1 MKMKEVSF
9 FELMLKAPKIMK
21 NPLRFHNRKFN
32 KLGDTFRIY
41 LKPSYSVLF
50 TRDHE
55 LTQQILQKAQ
65 KKYHKSPLQSEKLK
79 FYLGGGLLTSN
90 GTYWRQQRKLIQ
102 PSFYKKK
109 LETVASIMRKVI
121 LDEISTIEKDLVF
134 DVYNFTTD
142 LAFKVVAKSLFGYT
156 SDVATM
162 KRMQYIIEKIQSDF
176 MLEMRLPFLRWW
188 REISGRR
195 KETKQ
200 LSVELQGL
208 IYNVIE
214 ARRHSGEAHDDLLD
228 ILLHSTYE
236 DGTSMTNDQLVDEI
250 LILFVAGHETTSS
263 ALTFTLAL
271 LGKYSKI
278 QDKVFTEVNNFSDNA
293 NHLMGLFEEA
303 TFTKQ
308 CIDESMRLFPP
319 AYFTDR
325 IAIEDDVY
333 GNISINKHQEFLI
346 SFFEIHRNPKLWEDA
361 NAFKPER
368 FSKDKIKNYSGIYYP
383 FGAGPRMCVG
393 SNFAIYEMLVT
404 ITEIVKKFEIISTN
418 DQIEYKP
425 LITLRPVNVNL
436 KFKSRNH

>member
-1 MKMKEVSF
+1 MKEVRF
-9 FELMLKAPKIMK
+9 LELMLKAPKIMK
-21 NPLRFHNRKFN
+21 NPLRFHNLKFN
-32 KLGDTFRIY
+32 SLGDTFRIY
-41 LKPSYSVLF
+41 LKPNYSVLF
-50 TRDHE
+50 TRNHK

-90 GTYWRQQRKLIQ
+90 GSYWRQQRKLIQ

-109 LETVASIMRKVI
+109 LEIVALIIRRVI
-121 LDEISTIEKDLVF
+121 LDEISSIETDHAF
-134 DVYNFTTD
+134 DVYDFTTD

-156 SDVATM
+156 SDVVTM
-162 KRMQYIIEKIQSDF
+162 KRMQHIIEKIQSDF

-188 REISGRR
+188 REISGKR
-195 KETKQ
+195 KETKR
-200 LSVELQGL
+200 LSVELQEL
-208 IYNVIE
+208 INKVIE
-214 ARRHSGEAHDDLLD
+214 SRRNSNETYDDLLN

-236 DGTSMTNDQLVDEI
+236 DGNSMTNDQLIDEI

-271 LGKYSKI
+271 LGKHSMI
-278 QDKVFTEVNNFSDNA
+278 QEKVLNEVNNFSDKA
-293 NHLMGLFEEA
+293 NNLMGLFEEA

-325 IAIEDDVY
+325 MAIEDDTY
-333 GNISINKHQEFLI
+333 GDLSIKKDQEFLI
-346 SFFEIHRNPKLWEDA
+346 SFFEIHRDPQLWEDA
-361 NAFKPER
+361 EEFKPER
-368 FSKDKIKNYSGIYYP
+368 FTKDKLKNYSGIYYP
-383 FGAGPRMCVG
+383 FGAGSRMCVG

-404 ITEIVKKFEIISTN
+404 ITEIIKQFEITTVN
-418 DQIEYKP
+418 DQIDYKP
-425 LITLRPVNVNL
+425 LITLRPVNVIL